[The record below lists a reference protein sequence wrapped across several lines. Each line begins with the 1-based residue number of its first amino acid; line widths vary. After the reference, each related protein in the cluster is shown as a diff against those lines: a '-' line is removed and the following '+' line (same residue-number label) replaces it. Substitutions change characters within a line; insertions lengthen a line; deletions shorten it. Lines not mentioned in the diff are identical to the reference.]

1 MSTRTK
7 LAIFAIVAM
16 SLVLITASSFTS
28 SVLATTKNTKNSGSS
43 GSGSSGSG
51 SSGSGSSG
59 SGSSGSGSSGSGSSG
74 SSGTSNPNS
83 FNKKE
88 LKTFNSCIDTANKQ
102 PTGLSSRI
110 VRDCYDQAKG
120 LVTTA
125 GAGSSSGSTSKKGTS
140 GTSP

>member
-28 SVLATTKNTKNSGSS
+28 SVLATTKNS
-43 GSGSSGSG
+43 GSGSSG
-51 SSGSGSSG
+51 
-59 SGSSGSGSSGSGSSG
+59 SG

-125 GAGSSSGSTSKKGTS
+125 GAGAGAGSSSGSTSKKGTS
-140 GTSP
+140 GTTP

>member
-28 SVLATTKNTKNSGSS
+28 SIMATTKNTKN
-43 GSGSSGSG
+43 
-51 SSGSGSSG
+51 
-59 SGSSGSGSSGSGSSG
+59 SGSGSSGSGSSG

-125 GAGSSSGSTSKKGTS
+125 GAGAGAGAGSSSGSTSKKGTS

>member
-16 SLVLITASSFTS
+16 SLALITASSFTS
-28 SVLATTKNTKNSGSS
+28 SVLATTKNS

-59 SGSSGSGSSGSGSSG
+59 SG

-125 GAGSSSGSTSKKGTS
+125 GAGTGAGSSGGSTSKKGTS